1 MAQAHAMM
9 APHIV
14 VKPPGPR
21 SKELLLKQEELETR
35 AVVYSK
41 AFPFA
46 IDSAENATVKD
57 VDGKLYND
65 WVTGNSDR
73 N

>member
-1 MAQAHAMM
+1 MM

-21 SKELLLKQEELETR
+21 SKELLGKQEELETR

-57 VDGKLYND
+57 VDGNL
-65 WVTGNSDR
+65 
-73 N
+73 